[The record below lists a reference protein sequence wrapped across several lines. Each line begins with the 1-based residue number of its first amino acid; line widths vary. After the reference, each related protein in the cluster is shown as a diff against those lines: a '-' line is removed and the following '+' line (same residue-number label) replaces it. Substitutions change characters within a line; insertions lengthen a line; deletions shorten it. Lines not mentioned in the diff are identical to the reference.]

1 MFLFSNGSVLLK
13 LFTSSLHFDFSI
25 FFFRKGHVQFD
36 KWNFTSRLVDLPTII
51 ESHKTIDNKFFYK
64 TADICQLMI
73 CKEGEGFSDD
83 EEPNSP
89 IKKKKLDPYKVD
101 KKYLYPHG
109 VAAPLKNC
117 RKRRFRKRD
126 RN

>member
-1 MFLFSNGSVLLK
+1 
-13 LFTSSLHFDFSI
+13 
-25 FFFRKGHVQFD
+25 
-36 KWNFTSRLVDLPTII
+36 
-51 ESHKTIDNKFFYK
+51 
-64 TADICQLMI
+64 MI

-126 RN
+126 GNWTFFLEIAWKYFQFILFLQSSKNSLDMFWLALSFLIANYFSYLAVVLLTC

>member
-1 MFLFSNGSVLLK
+1 
-13 LFTSSLHFDFSI
+13 
-25 FFFRKGHVQFD
+25 
-36 KWNFTSRLVDLPTII
+36 
-51 ESHKTIDNKFFYK
+51 
-64 TADICQLMI
+64 MI

-126 RN
+126 GNWIFLLEMAWKYLQFILFLQSSKNSFLWSCFGLHCLSLSYFFYLAVVLLTMTC